1 MTMVDFTSYDH
12 DLHERRDLIELKVYV
27 ESVLGLKLRLKPWEQ
42 VKILPYALRDRYE
55 FFVTE
60 ILGARCLILK
70 ERPQRE
76 ASVAD
81 VAKHMQAI
89 NLQALKKS
97 PETGDL
103 MIFVTDTLPSYD
115 RKRLVEK
122 GVQFIVPGNQL
133 YLPAFGMDLREYYR
147 QRLEKPQV
155 LSPATQSML
164 IQFLIKGW
172 QHRLLT
178 SRSTFEKSFTYAK
191 MTVTRAIKELT
202 DLGIVQP
209 GKEMGEAAIFF
220 HLSPKETWEMAK
232 EFMRTP
238 VKKTLWLNAIPE
250 ACDTPMLLAGEAAL
264 AEMSLLA
271 SPKVPSFA
279 MTTAQF
285 DRIREL
291 AQSDHRWKTNT
302 AYGEEF
308 GVWGSISKTAKSK
321 FETTSPY
328 LEVPQNHAACCIQ
341 FWSYDPLY
349 SNIANGTVD
358 PFSLYLSLKDDHDE
372 RVQMCLDEMMENMK
386 W

>member
-1 MTMVDFTSYDH
+1 MVDFTSYDH
-12 DLHERRDLIELKVYV
+12 DLHERRDLIDLKVYV
-27 ESVLGLKLRLKPWEQ
+27 ESVLGLKLRLKPWEH
-42 VKILPYALRDRYE
+42 VKTLPYALRDRYE
-55 FFVTE
+55 FFITE
-60 ILGARCLILK
+60 ILGAKCLILK

-89 NLQALKKS
+89 NNLLAKKL
-97 PETGDL
+97 PESSDL
-103 MIFVTDTLPSYD
+103 MVFVTDTLPSYD

-172 QHRLLT
+172 QSRLLT
-178 SRSTFEKSFTYAK
+178 TRSTFEKSFTYAK

-202 DLGIVQP
+202 DLDIVQP

-220 HLSPKETWEMAK
+220 HLSPKKTWEMAK
-232 EFMRTP
+232 DYMRTP

-250 ACDTPMLLAGEAAL
+250 AFDTPMLLAGEAAL

-271 SPKVPSFA
+271 GPKVPCFA

-285 DRIREL
+285 ERIREL
-291 AQSDHRWKTNT
+291 AQSERRQKVST
-302 AYGEEF
+302 AYEVEIGF
-308 GVWGSISKTAKSK
+308 WGSTSKTAKSK
-321 FETTSPY
+321 LETTFPY

-341 FWSYDPLY
+341 FWSYDPLH
-349 SNIANGTVD
+349 SNMATGTVD
-358 PFSLYLSLKDDHDE
+358 PFSLYLSLKDDHDD
-372 RVQMCLDEMMENMK
+372 RVQMCLDEMMENVK

>member
-1 MTMVDFTSYDH
+1 MVDFTSYDH
-12 DLHERRDLIELKVYV
+12 DLPERRDLIELKVYV
-27 ESVLGLKLRLKPWEQ
+27 ESVLGLKLRLKPWEH
-42 VKILPYALRDRYE
+42 VKILPYVLRDRYE

-60 ILGARCLILK
+60 ILGAKCLILK
-70 ERPQRE
+70 EHPQRE

-89 NLQALKKS
+89 NKLLEKKL
-97 PETGDL
+97 PETSDL
-103 MIFVTDTLPSYD
+103 MVFVTDALPSYD

-164 IQFLIKGW
+164 IQLLIKGW
-172 QHRLLT
+172 QPRLLT
-178 SRSTFEKSFTYAK
+178 TRSTFEKSFAYAK

-202 DLGIVQP
+202 DLDIVQP

-232 EFMRTP
+232 DYMRTP

-250 ACDTPMLLAGEAAL
+250 AFDTPMLLAGEAAL

-271 SPKVPSFA
+271 SPKVPGFA

-285 DRIREL
+285 DHIREL
-291 AQSDHRWKTNT
+291 AQSDHLQKVNT
-302 AYGEEF
+302 AYGVEIGF
-308 GVWGSISKTAKSK
+308 WGSTSKTAKSK
-321 FETTSPY
+321 RETTFPY
-328 LEVPQNHAACCIQ
+328 FEVPQNHAACCIQ
-341 FWSYDPLY
+341 FWNYEPLH
-349 SNIANGTVD
+349 SNIAIGVVD
-358 PFSLYLSLKDDHDE
+358 PFSLYLSLKDDHDD
-372 RVQMCLDEMMENMK
+372 RVQMCLDEMMENVK

>member
-1 MTMVDFTSYDH
+1 MTATRQDH
-12 DLHERRDLIELKVYV
+12 DFPERPDLIELKVYV
-27 ESVLGLKLRLKPWEQ
+27 ESVLGLKLRLKPWEN

-55 FFVTE
+55 FFITN
-60 ILGARCLILK
+60 IFNAQCLILK

-81 VAKHMQAI
+81 VAKHIQAI
-89 NLQALKKS
+89 HNFQAYSKL

-133 YLPAFGMDLREYYR
+133 FLPAFGMDLREYYR
-147 QRLEKPQV
+147 QRLDKPQV
-155 LSPATQSML
+155 LSPATQVML
-164 IQFLIKGW
+164 IQYLIKGW
-172 QHRLLT
+172 HHPLLVT
-178 SRSTFEKSFTYAK
+178 RAAFEQSFSYAK

-202 DLGIVQP
+202 DLDIVKP
-209 GKEMGEAAIFF
+209 GKELDEAAIIFP
-220 HLSPKETWEMAK
+220 LSSKETWERAK
-232 EFMRTP
+232 EAMRTP

-250 ACDTPMLLAGEAAL
+250 PFDTPMLLAGETAL

-271 SPKVPSFA
+271 SPKAPCFA
-279 MTTAQF
+279 LTAAQF
-285 DRIREL
+285 DQIRAR
-291 AQSDHRWKTNT
+291 AQSEKNA
-302 AYGEEF
+302 AYGDTF
-308 GVWGSISKTAKSK
+308 GAWGSTSKAAKSK
-321 FETTSPY
+321 LESTAPY

-341 FWSYDPLY
+341 FWSYEPPR
-349 SNIANGTVD
+349 SNISTETVD

-372 RVQMCLDEMMENMK
+372 RVQMCLDEMMENVK

>member
-1 MTMVDFTSYDH
+1 MVDFTSDEN
-12 DLHERRDLIELKVYV
+12 DFHERRDLIELKVYV
-27 ESVLGLKLRLKPWEQ
+27 ESVLGLRLRLAPWEH

-55 FFVTE
+55 FLVTE
-60 ILGARCLILK
+60 ILGAKCLILK
-70 ERPQRE
+70 ERQQRE
-76 ASVAD
+76 VSVPD
-81 VAKHMQAI
+81 IAKHMQAI
-89 NLQALKKS
+89 NNLQTLKKS
-97 PETGDL
+97 PEIADL

-172 QHRLLT
+172 QRRLLT
-178 SRSTFEKSFTYAK
+178 TRSTFEKSFTYAK
-191 MTVTRAIKELT
+191 MTVTRAIKELA
-202 DLGIVQP
+202 DLDIIQP

-220 HLSPKETWEMAK
+220 HLSPKETWDMAK
-232 EFMRTP
+232 DYMRTP
-238 VKKTLWLNAIPE
+238 VKKTLWLNAVPE
-250 ACDTPMLLAGEAAL
+250 AFDTPILLAGEAAL
-264 AEMSLLA
+264 AEMSLLV

-285 DRIREL
+285 DHIREL
-291 AQSDHRWKTNT
+291 AQSEHRRKMSA

-308 GVWGSISKTAKSK
+308 GVWSSTSKTAKSK
-321 FETTSPY
+321 FQTTSPY
-328 LEVPQNHAACCIQ
+328 YEVPQNLAACGIQ
-341 FWSYDPLY
+341 FWSYDPLH
-349 SNIANGTVD
+349 SNTATGAVD
-358 PFSLYLSLKDDHDE
+358 PFSLYLSLKDEHDD
-372 RVQMCLDEMMENMK
+372 RVQMCLDEMMENVK

>member
-1 MTMVDFTSYDH
+1 MPASHQDH
-12 DLHERRDLIELKVYV
+12 DLPERRDLIELKVYV
-27 ESVLGLKLRLKPWEQ
+27 ENVLGLKLRLKPWEH

-60 ILGARCLILK
+60 IFGSGCLILK

-81 VAKHMQAI
+81 VAKHIQAI
-89 NLQALKKS
+89 HNFQAYKKL

-133 YLPAFGMDLREYYR
+133 FLPAFGMDLREYYR

-155 LSPATQSML
+155 LSPATQAML

-172 QHRLLT
+172 HHQLLT
-178 SRSTFEKSFTYAK
+178 SRATFEKSFTYAK
-191 MTVTRAIKELT
+191 MTVSRAIKELT
-202 DLGIVQP
+202 DLDIVKP
-209 GKEMGEAAIFF
+209 GKEMGEAAILF
-220 HLSPKETWEMAK
+220 HLSPKQTWEMAK
-232 EFMRTP
+232 ESMRTP
-238 VKKTLWLNAIPE
+238 VKKTLWLNAIPQVFD
-250 ACDTPMLLAGEAAL
+250 DTPMLLAGETAL

-271 SPKVPSFA
+271 GPKVPCFA
-279 MTTAQF
+279 MTAAQF
-285 DRIREL
+285 EHVREL
-291 AQSDHRWKTNT
+291 AQTEKNA

-308 GVWGSISKTAKSK
+308 GAWGSTSKTAKSK
-321 FETTSPY
+321 LETTAPY
-328 LEVPQNHAACCIQ
+328 LEVPPNHAACCIQ
-341 FWSYDPLY
+341 FWSYEPPR
-349 SNIANGTVD
+349 SNIATRTVD
-358 PFSLYLSLKDDHDE
+358 PFSLCLSLKDDHDE
-372 RVQMCLDEMMENMK
+372 RVQMCLDEMMENVK

>member
-1 MTMVDFTSYDH
+1 MTAIRQEH
-12 DLHERRDLIELKVYV
+12 DLSERRDLIELKVYV
-27 ESVLGLKLRLKPWEQ
+27 ENVLGLKLRLKTWEH

-60 ILGARCLILK
+60 IFGAGCLILK

-81 VAKHMQAI
+81 VAKHIQAI
-89 NLQALKKS
+89 HNLQAYNKL
-97 PETGDL
+97 PDTGDL

-133 YLPAFGMDLREYYR
+133 FLPAFGMDLREYYR

-155 LSPATQSML
+155 LSPATQAIL
-164 IQFLIKGW
+164 IQYLIKGW
-172 QHRLLT
+172 HHPFLT
-178 SRSTFEKSFTYAK
+178 TRAALEQSFTYAK

-202 DLGIVQP
+202 DLDIVKP
-209 GKEMGEAAIFF
+209 GKEMGEAAILFP
-220 HLSPKETWEMAK
+220 LSPRETWEMAK
-232 EFMRTP
+232 ESMRTP
-238 VKKTLWLNAIPE
+238 VKKTLWLNVIPE
-250 ACDTPMLLAGEAAL
+250 AFDTPMLLAGETAL

-271 SPKVPSFA
+271 SPKVPCVA

-285 DRIREL
+285 DQLRAR
-291 AQSDHRWKTNT
+291 AQAETAA

-308 GVWGSISKTAKSK
+308 GAWSSTSKTAKSK
-321 FETTSPY
+321 LETTAPY

-341 FWSYDPLY
+341 FWSYEPPR
-349 SNIANGTVD
+349 SNFATRTVD
-358 PFSLYLSLKDDHDE
+358 PFSLYLSLKDNHDE
-372 RVQMCLDEMMENMK
+372 RVQMCLDEMMENVK

>member
-1 MTMVDFTSYDH
+1 MVDFTSD

-27 ESVLGLKLRLKPWEQ
+27 ESVLGLKLRLKPWEHI
-42 VKILPYALRDRYE
+42 KILPYALRDRYE
-55 FFVTE
+55 FFVTQ
-60 ILGARCLILK
+60 ILGAECLILK

-89 NLQALKKS
+89 NNLLAKKS

-172 QHRLLT
+172 QHQLLIT
-178 SRSTFEKSFTYAK
+178 RSTFEKSFTYAK

-202 DLGIVQP
+202 DLDIVRP
-209 GKEMGEAAIFF
+209 GKEMGEAATFF
-220 HLSPKETWEMAK
+220 HLSPKATWEMAK
-232 EFMRTP
+232 NYMRTP

-250 ACDTPMLLAGEAAL
+250 AFDTPMLLAGEAAL

-271 SPKVPSFA
+271 SPKVPCFA

-285 DRIREL
+285 DNIRGL
-291 AQSDHRWKTNT
+291 AQSDHRQKVNA
-302 AYGEEF
+302 AYGVEISL
-308 GVWGSISKTAKSK
+308 WGSTSKTAKSK

-328 LEVPQNHAACCIQ
+328 YEVPQNHAACCIQ

-349 SNIANGTVD
+349 NNTATGAVD
-358 PFSLYLSLKDDHDE
+358 PFSLYLSLKDEHDD
-372 RVQMCLDEMMENMK
+372 RVQMCLDEMMENVK

>member
-1 MTMVDFTSYDH
+1 MTVIRQDQ
-12 DLHERRDLIELKVYV
+12 DLPERPDLIELKVYV
-27 ESVLGLKLRLKPWEQ
+27 ESVLGLKLRLKPWEN

-55 FFVTE
+55 FFITT
-60 ILGARCLILK
+60 IFNAQCLILK

-81 VAKHMQAI
+81 VAKHIQAI
-89 NLQALKKS
+89 HNFQAYNKL

-133 YLPAFGMDLREYYR
+133 FLPAFGMDLREYYR

-155 LSPATQSML
+155 LSPATQAML
-164 IQFLIKGW
+164 IQYLIKGW
-172 QHRLLT
+172 RHPLSVTRAA
-178 SRSTFEKSFTYAK
+178 FEQSVSYAK

-202 DLGIVQP
+202 DLDIVKP
-209 GKEMGEAAIFF
+209 GKEQGEAAILF
-220 HLSPKETWEMAK
+220 HLSPKETWERAK
-232 EFMRTP
+232 ETMRTP
-238 VKKTLWLNAIPE
+238 VKKTLWLNTTPE
-250 ACDTPMLLAGEAAL
+250 AFDTPMLLAGETAL

-271 SPKVPSFA
+271 SPKVLCFA
-279 MTTAQF
+279 MTAAQF
-285 DRIREL
+285 DQIRAR
-291 AQSDHRWKTNT
+291 AQSEMNA
-302 AYGEEF
+302 AYGDTF
-308 GVWGSISKTAKSK
+308 GAWASTSKTAQSK
-321 FETTSPY
+321 LETTAPY

-341 FWSYDPLY
+341 FWSYEPPR
-349 SNIANGTVD
+349 SNITHGTVD

-372 RVQMCLDEMMENMK
+372 RIQMCLDEMMENVK

>member
-1 MTMVDFTSYDH
+1 MTMVDFTSD

-27 ESVLGLKLRLKPWEQ
+27 ESVLGLKLRLKPWEHI
-42 VKILPYALRDRYE
+42 KILPYALRDRYE
-55 FFVTE
+55 FFVTQ
-60 ILGARCLILK
+60 ILGAECLILK

-89 NLQALKKS
+89 NNLLAKKS

-172 QHRLLT
+172 QHQLLIT
-178 SRSTFEKSFTYAK
+178 RSTFEKSFTYAK

-202 DLGIVQP
+202 DLDIVRP

-220 HLSPKETWEMAK
+220 HLSPKATWEMAK
-232 EFMRTP
+232 NYMRTP

-250 ACDTPMLLAGEAAL
+250 AFDTPMLLAGEAAL

-271 SPKVPSFA
+271 SPKVPCFA

-285 DRIREL
+285 DNIRGL
-291 AQSDHRWKTNT
+291 AQSDHRQKVNT
-302 AYGEEF
+302 AYGVEISL
-308 GVWGSISKTAKSK
+308 WGSTSKTAKSK

-328 LEVPQNHAACCIQ
+328 YEVPQNHAACCIQ
-341 FWSYDPLY
+341 FWSYNPLY
-349 SNIANGTVD
+349 NNTATGAVD
-358 PFSLYLSLKDDHDE
+358 PFSLYLSLKDEHDD
-372 RVQMCLDEMMENMK
+372 RVQMCLDEMMENVK

>member
-1 MTMVDFTSYDH
+1 MVDFTSYDH
-12 DLHERRDLIELKVYV
+12 DLPERRDLIELKVYV
-27 ESVLGLKLRLKPWEQ
+27 ESVLGLKLRLKPWEH
-42 VKILPYALRDRYE
+42 VKILPYVLRDRYE

-60 ILGARCLILK
+60 ILGAKCLILK
-70 ERPQRE
+70 EHPQRE

-89 NLQALKKS
+89 NKLLEKKS
-97 PETGDL
+97 PETSDL
-103 MIFVTDTLPSYD
+103 MVFVTDALPSYD

-172 QHRLLT
+172 QPRLLT
-178 SRSTFEKSFTYAK
+178 TRSTFEKSFTYAK

-202 DLGIVQP
+202 DLDIVQP

-232 EFMRTP
+232 DYMRTP

-250 ACDTPMLLAGEAAL
+250 AFDTPMLLAGEAAL

-271 SPKVPSFA
+271 SPKVPGFA

-285 DRIREL
+285 DHIREL
-291 AQSDHRWKTNT
+291 AQSDHLQKVNT
-302 AYGEEF
+302 AYGVEIGF
-308 GVWGSISKTAKSK
+308 WGSTSKTAKSK
-321 FETTSPY
+321 RETTFPY
-328 LEVPQNHAACCIQ
+328 FEVPQNHAACCIQ
-341 FWSYDPLY
+341 FWNYEPLH
-349 SNIANGTVD
+349 SNIAIGVVD
-358 PFSLYLSLKDDHDE
+358 PFSLYLSLKDDHDD
-372 RVQMCLDEMMENMK
+372 RVQMCLDEMMENVK

>member
-1 MTMVDFTSYDH
+1 MVDSTRYDH
-12 DLHERRDLIELKVYV
+12 DLQERGDLIELKVYV
-27 ESVLGLKLRLKPWEQ
+27 ESVLGLKLRLKPWEH

-81 VAKHMQAI
+81 IAKHMQAI
-89 NLQALKKS
+89 NNLQALRKS

-164 IQFLIKGW
+164 IHFLIKGW
-172 QHRLLT
+172 QHRLLIA
-178 SRSTFEKSFTYAK
+178 RSTFEKSFTYAK
-191 MTVTRAIKELT
+191 MTITRAIKELT
-202 DLGIVQP
+202 DLDIVQS
-209 GKEMGEAAIFF
+209 GKGMGEATILF

-232 EFMRTP
+232 DCMRTP
-238 VKKTLWLNAIPE
+238 VKKTLWLNAVPE
-250 ACDTPMLLAGEAAL
+250 AFDIPMLLAGEAAL
-264 AEMSLLA
+264 AELSLLA
-271 SPKVPSFA
+271 GPKVPGFA

-285 DRIREL
+285 DHIREL
-291 AQSDHRWKTNT
+291 AHSDQHRKMNA
-302 AYGEEF
+302 AYGEDF
-308 GVWGSISKTAKSK
+308 GVWGSISKTVKSK

-328 LEVPQNHAACCIQ
+328 YEVPQNHAACCIQ
-341 FWSYDPLY
+341 FWSYEPPHC
-349 SNIANGTVD
+349 NTVTGTVD
-358 PFSLYLSLKDDHDE
+358 PFSLYLSLRDEHDD
-372 RVQMCLDEMMENMK
+372 RVQMCLDEMMESVK

>member
-1 MTMVDFTSYDH
+1 MVDFTSYDH
-12 DLHERRDLIELKVYV
+12 DLPERRDLIELKVYV
-27 ESVLGLKLRLKPWEQ
+27 ESVLGLKLRLKPWEH
-42 VKILPYALRDRYE
+42 VKILPYVLRDRYE

-60 ILGARCLILK
+60 ILGAKCLILK
-70 ERPQRE
+70 EHPQRE

-89 NLQALKKS
+89 NKLLEKKL
-97 PETGDL
+97 PETSDL
-103 MIFVTDTLPSYD
+103 MVFVTDALPSYD

-164 IQFLIKGW
+164 IQLLIKGW
-172 QHRLLT
+172 QPRLLT
-178 SRSTFEKSFTYAK
+178 TRSTFEKSFTYAK

-202 DLGIVQP
+202 DLDIVQP

-232 EFMRTP
+232 DYMRTP

-250 ACDTPMLLAGEAAL
+250 AFDTPMLLAGEAAL

-271 SPKVPSFA
+271 SPKVPGFA

-285 DRIREL
+285 DHIREL
-291 AQSDHRWKTNT
+291 AQSDHLQKVNT
-302 AYGEEF
+302 AYGVEIGF
-308 GVWGSISKTAKSK
+308 WGSTSKTAKSK
-321 FETTSPY
+321 RETTFPY
-328 LEVPQNHAACCIQ
+328 FEVPQNHAACCIQ
-341 FWSYDPLY
+341 FWNYEPLH
-349 SNIANGTVD
+349 SNIAIGVVD
-358 PFSLYLSLKDDHDE
+358 PFSLYLSLKDDHDD
-372 RVQMCLDEMMENMK
+372 RVQMCLDEMMENVK

>member
-1 MTMVDFTSYDH
+1 MVDFTSYDH
-12 DLHERRDLIELKVYV
+12 DLYERRDLIELKVYV
-27 ESVLGLKLRLKPWEQ
+27 ESVLGLKLRLKPWEH

-60 ILGARCLILK
+60 ILGGRCLILK

-89 NLQALKKS
+89 NKLLAKKS
-97 PETGDL
+97 PETSDL
-103 MIFVTDTLPSYD
+103 MVFVTDTLPSYD

-133 YLPAFGMDLREYYR
+133 YLPALGMDLREYYR

-172 QHRLLT
+172 QSRLLT
-178 SRSTFEKSFTYAK
+178 TRSTFEKSFTYAK

-202 DLGIVQP
+202 DLDIVQP

-220 HLSPKETWEMAK
+220 HLPPKETWEMAK
-232 EFMRTP
+232 DYMRTP

-250 ACDTPMLLAGEAAL
+250 AFETPMLLAGEAAL
-264 AEMSLLA
+264 AERSLLA
-271 SPKVPSFA
+271 GPKVPCFA

-285 DRIREL
+285 EHIREL
-291 AQSDHRWKTNT
+291 AQSERRQKVNT
-302 AYGEEF
+302 AYEVEIGF
-308 GVWGSISKTAKSK
+308 WGSTSKTAKSK
-321 FETTSPY
+321 FETTFPY
-328 LEVPQNHAACCIQ
+328 FEVPQNHAACCIQ
-341 FWSYDPLY
+341 FWSYDPLH
-349 SNIANGTVD
+349 SNMATGTVD
-358 PFSLYLSLKDDHDE
+358 PFSLYLSLKDDHDD
-372 RVQMCLDEMMENMK
+372 RVQMCLDEMMENVK

>member
-1 MTMVDFTSYDH
+1 MVDFTSYDH
-12 DLHERRDLIELKVYV
+12 DLPERRDLIELKVYV
-27 ESVLGLKLRLKPWEQ
+27 ESVLGLKLRLKPWEH
-42 VKILPYALRDRYE
+42 VKILPYVLRDRYE

-60 ILGARCLILK
+60 ILGAKCLILK
-70 ERPQRE
+70 EHPQRE

-89 NLQALKKS
+89 NKLLEKKLT
-97 PETGDL
+97 ETSDL
-103 MIFVTDTLPSYD
+103 MVFVTDALPSYD

-164 IQFLIKGW
+164 IQLLIKGW
-172 QHRLLT
+172 QPRLLT
-178 SRSTFEKSFTYAK
+178 TRSTFEKSFTYAK

-202 DLGIVQP
+202 DLDIVQP

-232 EFMRTP
+232 DYMRTP

-250 ACDTPMLLAGEAAL
+250 AFDTPMLLAGEAAL

-271 SPKVPSFA
+271 SPKVPGFA

-285 DRIREL
+285 DHIREL
-291 AQSDHRWKTNT
+291 AQSDHLQKVNT
-302 AYGEEF
+302 AYGVEIGF
-308 GVWGSISKTAKSK
+308 WGSTSKTAKSK
-321 FETTSPY
+321 RETTFPY
-328 LEVPQNHAACCIQ
+328 FEVPQNHAACCIQ
-341 FWSYDPLY
+341 FWNYEPLH
-349 SNIANGTVD
+349 SNIAIGVVD
-358 PFSLYLSLKDDHDE
+358 PFSLYLSLKDDHDD
-372 RVQMCLDEMMENMK
+372 RVQMCLDEMMENVK

>member
-1 MTMVDFTSYDH
+1 MVDFTSYDH
-12 DLHERRDLIELKVYV
+12 DLPERRDLIELKVYV
-27 ESVLGLKLRLKPWEQ
+27 ESVLGLKLRLKPWEH
-42 VKILPYALRDRYE
+42 VKILPYVLRDRYE

-60 ILGARCLILK
+60 ILGAKCLILK
-70 ERPQRE
+70 EHPQRE

-89 NLQALKKS
+89 SKLLAKKS
-97 PETGDL
+97 PETSDL
-103 MIFVTDTLPSYD
+103 MVFVTDALPSYD

-172 QHRLLT
+172 QPRLLT
-178 SRSTFEKSFTYAK
+178 TRSTFEKSFTYAK

-202 DLGIVQP
+202 DLDIVQP

-232 EFMRTP
+232 DYMRTP

-250 ACDTPMLLAGEAAL
+250 AFDTPMLLAGEAAL

-271 SPKVPSFA
+271 SPKVPGFA

-285 DRIREL
+285 DHIREL
-291 AQSDHRWKTNT
+291 AQSDHLQKVNT
-302 AYGEEF
+302 AYGVEIGF
-308 GVWGSISKTAKSK
+308 WGSTSKTAKSK
-321 FETTSPY
+321 RETMFPY
-328 LEVPQNHAACCIQ
+328 FEVPQNHAACCIQ
-341 FWSYDPLY
+341 FWNYEPLH
-349 SNIANGTVD
+349 SNIAIGAVD
-358 PFSLYLSLKDDHDE
+358 PFSLYLSLKDDHDD
-372 RVQMCLDEMMENMK
+372 RVQMCLDEMMENVK

>member
-1 MTMVDFTSYDH
+1 MVDFTRDDH
-12 DLHERRDLIELKVYV
+12 DLPERRDLIELKAYV
-27 ESVLGLKLRLKPWEQ
+27 ESVLGLQLRLKPWEH

-60 ILGARCLILK
+60 ILGDRCLILK

-81 VAKHMQAI
+81 IAKHMQAI
-89 NLQALKKS
+89 NNLQMLKNS

-103 MIFVTDTLPSYD
+103 MIFVTDTIPSYD

-172 QHRLLT
+172 QRELLT
-178 SRSTFEKSFTYAK
+178 TRSTFEKSFTYAK

-202 DLGIVQP
+202 DLDIVQI
-209 GKEMGEAAIFF
+209 GKEKGETAIFF
-220 HLSPKETWEMAK
+220 HLSPKETWDVSKAY
-232 EFMRTP
+232 MRTP

-250 ACDTPMLLAGEAAL
+250 AFDTPMLMTGEAAL

-271 SPKVPSFA
+271 SPKVPGFA
-279 MTTAQF
+279 MTTGQF
-285 DRIREL
+285 DHIRKL
-291 AQSDHRWKTNT
+291 AQSEHGGKMNA
-302 AYGEEF
+302 AYGDEF
-308 GVWGSISKTAKSK
+308 GVWGSVSKTAKSK

-328 LEVPQNHAACCIQ
+328 YEVPQNHAACCIQ
-341 FWSYDPLY
+341 FWSYDPPQ
-349 SNIANGTVD
+349 SNTAIGTVD
-358 PFSLYLSLKDDHDE
+358 PFSLYLSLKDEHDD
-372 RVQMCLDEMMENMK
+372 RVQMCLDEMMENVK

>member
-1 MTMVDFTSYDH
+1 MVDFTSYDH

-27 ESVLGLKLRLKPWEQ
+27 ESVLGLKLRFKPWEH

-60 ILGARCLILK
+60 ILGVRCLILK

-89 NLQALKKS
+89 NKLLAKKM
-97 PETGDL
+97 PETSDL
-103 MIFVTDTLPSYD
+103 MVFVTDTLPSYD

-172 QHRLLT
+172 QSRLLT
-178 SRSTFEKSFTYAK
+178 TRSTFEKSFTYAK

-202 DLGIVQP
+202 DLDIVQP

-232 EFMRTP
+232 DYMRTP

-250 ACDTPMLLAGEAAL
+250 AFDTPMLLAGEAAL

-271 SPKVPSFA
+271 SPKVPGFA

-285 DRIREL
+285 EHIREL
-291 AQSDHRWKTNT
+291 AQSEHRQKVNT
-302 AYGEEF
+302 AYGVEIGF
-308 GVWGSISKTAKSK
+308 WGSTSKTAISK
-321 FETTSPY
+321 FETTFPY
-328 LEVPQNHAACCIQ
+328 FEVPQSHAACCIQ
-341 FWSYDPLY
+341 FWSYDPLR
-349 SNIANGTVD
+349 NNMATGTVD
-358 PFSLYLSLKDDHDE
+358 PFSLYLSLKDDHDD
-372 RVQMCLDEMMENMK
+372 RVQMCLDEMMENVK

>member
-1 MTMVDFTSYDH
+1 MSGENDFH
-12 DLHERRDLIELKVYV
+12 DRRDLIELKVYV
-27 ESVLGLKLRLKPWEQ
+27 ENVLGLKLRLTPWEH
-42 VKILPYALRDRYE
+42 VRVLPYALRDRYE

-60 ILGARCLILK
+60 ILGAKCLIFK
-70 ERPQRE
+70 ERQQRE
-76 ASVAD
+76 VSIAD

-89 NLQALKKS
+89 NNLQMLKKLS
-97 PETGDL
+97 EIADL
-103 MIFVTDTLPSYD
+103 MIFVTDTLPSYE

-147 QRLEKPQV
+147 QRLEKSQV

-172 QHRLLT
+172 PGRLLT
-178 SRSTFEKSFTYAK
+178 TRSTFEKSFTYAK

-202 DLGIVQP
+202 DLEIVQP

-220 HLSPKETWEMAK
+220 HLSPKETWDMAK
-232 EFMRTP
+232 DYMRTP
-238 VKKTLWLNAIPE
+238 VKKTLWLNAVPE
-250 ACDTPMLLAGEAAL
+250 AFDTPMLVAGEAAL

-271 SPKVPSFA
+271 SPKVSSFA

-285 DRIREL
+285 NHIREL
-291 AQSDHRWKTNT
+291 ARSEHRRKTN
-302 AYGEEF
+302 AEYGEEF
-308 GVWGSISKTAKSK
+308 GVWGSISKTTKSK

-328 LEVPQNHAACCIQ
+328 YEVPENHAACGIQ
-341 FWSYDPLY
+341 LWSYDPLH
-349 SNIANGTVD
+349 SKMTTGAVD
-358 PFSLYLSLKDDHDE
+358 PFSLYLSLKDEHDD
-372 RVQMCLDEMMENMK
+372 RVQMCLDEMMENVK

>member
-1 MTMVDFTSYDH
+1 MVDFTSYDH
-12 DLHERRDLIELKVYV
+12 DLYERRDLIELKVYV
-27 ESVLGLKLRLKPWEQ
+27 ESVLGLKLRLKPWEH

-60 ILGARCLILK
+60 ILGGRCLILK

-89 NLQALKKS
+89 NKLLAKKS
-97 PETGDL
+97 PETSDL
-103 MIFVTDTLPSYD
+103 MVFVTDTLPSYD

-133 YLPAFGMDLREYYR
+133 YLPALGMDLREYYR

-172 QHRLLT
+172 QSRLLT
-178 SRSTFEKSFTYAK
+178 TRSTFEKSFTYAK

-202 DLGIVQP
+202 DLDIVQP

-220 HLSPKETWEMAK
+220 HLPPKETWEMAK
-232 EFMRTP
+232 DYMRTP

-250 ACDTPMLLAGEAAL
+250 AFETPMLLAGEAAL
-264 AEMSLLA
+264 AERSLLA
-271 SPKVPSFA
+271 GPKVPCFA

-285 DRIREL
+285 EHIREL
-291 AQSDHRWKTNT
+291 AQSDRRQKVNT
-302 AYGEEF
+302 AYEVEIGF
-308 GVWGSISKTAKSK
+308 WGSTSKTAKSK
-321 FETTSPY
+321 FETTFPY
-328 LEVPQNHAACCIQ
+328 FEVPQNHAACCIQ
-341 FWSYDPLY
+341 FWSYDPLH
-349 SNIANGTVD
+349 SNMATGTVD
-358 PFSLYLSLKDDHDE
+358 PFSLYLSLKDDHDD
-372 RVQMCLDEMMENMK
+372 RVQMCLDEMMENVK

>member
-1 MTMVDFTSYDH
+1 MVDFTSYDH
-12 DLHERRDLIELKVYV
+12 DLPERRDLIELKVYV
-27 ESVLGLKLRLKPWEQ
+27 ESVLGLKLRLKPWEH
-42 VKILPYALRDRYE
+42 VKILPYVLRDRYE

-60 ILGARCLILK
+60 ILGAKCLILK
-70 ERPQRE
+70 EHPQRE

-89 NLQALKKS
+89 NKLLEKKL
-97 PETGDL
+97 PETSDL
-103 MIFVTDTLPSYD
+103 MVFVTDALPSYD

-164 IQFLIKGW
+164 IQLLIKGW
-172 QHRLLT
+172 QPRLLT
-178 SRSTFEKSFTYAK
+178 TRSTFEKSFTYAK

-202 DLGIVQP
+202 DLDIVQP

-232 EFMRTP
+232 DYMRTP

-250 ACDTPMLLAGEAAL
+250 AFDTPMLLAGEAAL

-271 SPKVPSFA
+271 SPKVPGFA

-285 DRIREL
+285 DHIREL
-291 AQSDHRWKTNT
+291 AQSDHLQKVNT
-302 AYGEEF
+302 AYGVEIGF
-308 GVWGSISKTAKSK
+308 WGSTSKTAKSK
-321 FETTSPY
+321 RETTFPY
-328 LEVPQNHAACCIQ
+328 FEVPQNHAACCIQ
-341 FWSYDPLY
+341 FWNYEPLH
-349 SNIANGTVD
+349 SNIAIGVVD
-358 PFSLYLSLKDDHDE
+358 PFSLYLSLKDDHDD
-372 RVQMCLDEMMENMK
+372 RVQMCLDEMMESVK

>member
-1 MTMVDFTSYDH
+1 MVDFTSYDH

-27 ESVLGLKLRLKPWEQ
+27 ESVLGLKLRLKPWES

-60 ILGARCLILK
+60 ILGAKCLILK

-76 ASVAD
+76 ASIAD
-81 VAKHMQAI
+81 IAKHMQAI
-89 NLQALKKS
+89 NNLLAKKS
-97 PETGDL
+97 PEAGDL

-172 QHRLLT
+172 QPRLLT
-178 SRSTFEKSFTYAK
+178 TRSTFEKSFTYAK
-191 MTVTRAIKELT
+191 MTVTRAIKELN
-202 DLGIVQP
+202 DFDIVRP
-209 GKEMGEAAIFF
+209 GKEMGEAVIFF

-232 EFMRTP
+232 DYMRTP

-250 ACDTPMLLAGEAAL
+250 AFDTPMLLAGEAAL

-271 SPKVPSFA
+271 NPKVPSFA
-279 MTTAQF
+279 MTTARF
-285 DRIREL
+285 DHIREL
-291 AQSDHRWKTNT
+291 AQSDHRWKMDT

-308 GVWGSISKTAKSK
+308 GFWGSKTAKSK

-328 LEVPQNHAACCIQ
+328 YEVPQNHAACCIQ
-341 FWSYDPLY
+341 FWSYDPLH
-349 SNIANGTVD
+349 SNIATGTVD
-358 PFSLYLSLKDDHDE
+358 PFSLYLSLKDEHDD
-372 RVQMCLDEMMENMK
+372 RVQMCLDEMMENVK

>member
-1 MTMVDFTSYDH
+1 MVDFTSYDH

-27 ESVLGLKLRLKPWEQ
+27 ESVLGLKLRFKPWEH

-60 ILGARCLILK
+60 ILGGRCLILK

-89 NLQALKKS
+89 NKLLAKKM
-97 PETGDL
+97 PETSDL
-103 MIFVTDTLPSYD
+103 MVFVTDTLPSYD

-172 QHRLLT
+172 QSRLLT
-178 SRSTFEKSFTYAK
+178 TRSTFEKSFTYAK

-202 DLGIVQP
+202 DLDIVQP

-232 EFMRTP
+232 DYMRTP

-250 ACDTPMLLAGEAAL
+250 AFDTPMLLAGEAAL

-271 SPKVPSFA
+271 SPKVPGFA

-285 DRIREL
+285 EHIREL
-291 AQSDHRWKTNT
+291 AQSEHRQKVNT
-302 AYGEEF
+302 AYGVEIGF
-308 GVWGSISKTAKSK
+308 WGSTSKTAKSK
-321 FETTSPY
+321 FETTFPY
-328 LEVPQNHAACCIQ
+328 FEVPQSHAACCIQ
-341 FWSYDPLY
+341 FWSYDPLH
-349 SNIANGTVD
+349 SNMTTGTVD
-358 PFSLYLSLKDDHDE
+358 PFSLYLSLKDDHDD
-372 RVQMCLDEMMENMK
+372 RVQMCLDEMMENVR

>member
-1 MTMVDFTSYDH
+1 MAMVDFTSYDH
-12 DLHERRDLIELKVYV
+12 DLPERRDLIELKVYV
-27 ESVLGLKLRLKPWEQ
+27 ESVLGLKLRLKPWEH
-42 VKILPYALRDRYE
+42 VKILPYVLRDRYE

-60 ILGARCLILK
+60 ILGAKCLILK
-70 ERPQRE
+70 EHPQRE

-89 NLQALKKS
+89 NKLLEKKL
-97 PETGDL
+97 PETSDL
-103 MIFVTDTLPSYD
+103 MVFVTDALPSYD

-164 IQFLIKGW
+164 IQLLIKGW
-172 QHRLLT
+172 QPRLLT
-178 SRSTFEKSFTYAK
+178 TRSTFEKSFTYAK

-202 DLGIVQP
+202 DLDIVQP

-232 EFMRTP
+232 DYMRTP

-250 ACDTPMLLAGEAAL
+250 AFDTPMLLAGEAAL

-271 SPKVPSFA
+271 SPKVPGFA

-285 DRIREL
+285 DHIREL
-291 AQSDHRWKTNT
+291 AQSDHLQKVNT
-302 AYGEEF
+302 AYGVEIGF
-308 GVWGSISKTAKSK
+308 WGSTSKTAKSK
-321 FETTSPY
+321 RETTFPY
-328 LEVPQNHAACCIQ
+328 FEVPQNHAACCIQ
-341 FWSYDPLY
+341 FWNYEPLH
-349 SNIANGTVD
+349 SNIAIGVVD
-358 PFSLYLSLKDDHDE
+358 PFSLYLSLKDDHDD
-372 RVQMCLDEMMENMK
+372 RVQMCLDEMMENVK